1 MPIRT
6 EIANRHRMTKSDPKD
21 PLIRS
26 LVLLGLIPRYPR
38 SASVQELK
46 TALERRGFSVTARTL
61 QRDLADKLGLRFPLI
76 CQNDGQTFRWSFD
89 SQAQINLP
97 ALDTAAALA
106 MHLAEGH
113 LRHLLPPG
121 VLAQLEPQFA
131 EARRQLQSLDHNS
144 LSHWAQ
150 RVRAIPNGKALLP
163 ASVDGQVWGQV
174 AAALLER
181 RQLQVNYLSR
191 SKGETKALRLHP
203 VGLVSRGAVSYLI
216 ATVGDYDDLRHF
228 ALHRIQHAD
237 VLDEAARPSDDFDI
251 DAYIPT
257 AAFTPRQGTGTVE
270 LVADV
275 HPQVAWMLRETPLS
289 TDQQLEPLADGDWLR
304 LRASVPD
311 DQETLGWLF
320 SMGEK
325 IKVLTPSKLT
335 DQIRLMARN
344 LWKMLE
350 QVE

>member
-1 MPIRT
+1 
-6 EIANRHRMTKSDPKD
+6 MTKSDPKD
-21 PLIRS
+21 PLVRS

-38 SASVQELK
+38 SASIQELK
-46 TALERRGFSVTARTL
+46 AALERRGFSVTARTL
-61 QRDLADKLGLRFPLI
+61 QRDLADKLGHRFPLI
-76 CQNDGQTFRWSFD
+76 CQNDGQAFRWSFD

-121 VLAQLEPQFA
+121 VLAQLEPQFV

-163 ASVDGQVWGQV
+163 ASVDGHVWEQV

-181 RQLQVNYLSR
+181 RQLQADYLSR

-216 ATVGDYDDLRHF
+216 ATVGDYEDLRHF

-237 VLDEAARPSDDFDI
+237 VLDVAARASDDFDI
-251 DAYIPT
+251 DAYIPS

-275 HPQVAWMLRETPLS
+275 HPQLAWTLRETPLS
-289 TDQQLEPLADGDWLR
+289 ADQQLEPLPGSDWLR
-304 LRASVPD
+304 LSASVPD
-311 DQETLGWLF
+311 DQETLWWVFGL
-320 SMGEK
+320 G
-325 IKVLTPSKLT
+325 
-335 DQIRLMARN
+335 
-344 LWKMLE
+344 E
-350 QVE
+350 QVFIHKPSHLKISIAKKAHNMSSLYSAWLAKDQ